1 MIKHCWLFVVGC
13 ASVAAGEQ
21 ALLAQPILDR
31 VEQLLRDQVDA
42 ARGAGGAQQA
52 QAGAQRGYLGLVGD
66 DRNEAGRGVRVL
78 DVVADGPAAKGG
90 LRVGDLIT
98 AVEAQPIQDMQDL
111 EEALDRK
118 APGAKLPMSVDRNG
132 AQRQLSITLGR
143 RAPTT
148 ANRNIEELP
157 GPSTAAEQATGPKLG
172 VRTLA
177 VTEAARRQNNLPD
190 TKGAL
195 VNMVAPG
202 MAAARAGIPLGAVIT
217 ALDDKLVNSPQE
229 LAAAVRRATAGEVE
243 LTYWHDGQQIRQR
256 VPLAEGGPISS
267 PEAPPGP
274 ASQDIPK
281 PRPSDGPQPPVSAEE
296 RIARLEARLRDLQAR
311 LDKLE
316 TRLAPP
322 APVAEPEPPR
332 EEPK

>member
-1 MIKHCWLFVVGC
+1 MIKHCWLVVAGI
-13 ASVAAGEQ
+13 ASMAAGGQ
-21 ALLAQPILDR
+21 DLFAQPILNR

-42 ARGAGGAQQA
+42 ARGAGAQQA
-52 QAGAQRGYLGLVGD
+52 PAGAQRGYLGLVGD
-66 DRNEAGRGVRVL
+66 DRDEAGRGVRVL

-98 AVEAQPIQDMQDL
+98 AVDAQPIQDMQDL

-118 APGAKLPMSVDRNG
+118 APGAKLGVSIERSG
-132 AQRQLSITLGR
+132 AQRQLSVTLGR
-143 RAPTT
+143 RGPTV

-157 GPSTAAEQATGPKLG
+157 GPSTSPEQTSGPKLG
-172 VRTLA
+172 VRTVA

-217 ALDDKLVNSPQE
+217 AVDEKLIDSPME

-243 LTYWHDGQQIRQR
+243 LTYWHAGKEIRQR
-256 VPLAEGGPISS
+256 VSLADGGAINP
-267 PEAPPGP
+267 PAAPRGP
-274 ASQDIPK
+274 AAQEIPK
-281 PRPSDGPQPPVSAEE
+281 PRPSDGPLLPVTAEE
-296 RIARLEARLRDLQAR
+296 RIVELEARLRDLQAR

-322 APVAEPEPPR
+322 APAAEPEPAR

>member
-13 ASVAAGEQ
+13 ASMAAGGPD
-21 ALLAQPILDR
+21 LFAQPILDR

-52 QAGAQRGYLGLVGD
+52 PAGAKRGYLGLVGD

-90 LRVGDLIT
+90 VRVGDLIT

-111 EEALDRK
+111 EEALNRK
-118 APGAKLPMSVDRNG
+118 GPGAKLAMSVERGG

-148 ANRNIEELP
+148 GNRNIEELP
-157 GPSTAAEQATGPKLG
+157 GPSTTPEQATGPKLG
-172 VRTLA
+172 VRTVA

-202 MAAARAGIPLGAVIT
+202 MAAARAGIPLGSVIT
-217 ALDDKLVNSPQE
+217 AVDDKPVSSPQE
-229 LAAAVRRATAGEVE
+229 LAAAVRRATTGEVE
-243 LTYWHDGQQIRQR
+243 LTYWHDGQQIRQG
-256 VPLAEGGPISS
+256 VPLADGGAVNP
-267 PEAPPGP
+267 PAAPPGP

-281 PRPSDGPQPPVSAEE
+281 PRPSDSPQPPVSAEE
-296 RIARLEARLRDLQAR
+296 RILELEARLRDLQAR

-316 TRLAPP
+316 TRLTPP
-322 APVAEPEPPR
+322 APAAEPEPAR
-332 EEPK
+332 DEPK